1 MSRTPASH
9 GNAVAA
15 VTAICR
21 GASSAWEAVCTL
33 LNRTPSQG
41 RVGSPGSLD
50 RGQREDAAALSG
62 AMERQLMD
70 QGEGSAR
77 AATTYRSAEV
87 ADALSAALASETP
100 LPEGA
105 LAHAA
110 ASALDRLYWPS
121 FTRDW
126 LAKRGTSFELSA
138 GDLYPVG
145 DMRLMGSVGHSARPH
160 RLPLRPG
167 ELAHVRRRATDGT
180 RVRVV
185 GEYAPIIDRLASSPP
200 LEAAVLLPNESLA
213 ELSLPPNRMGP
224 GDSQV
229 QRSTID
235 RLLGEALEEGVDIV
249 ILPELSVDE
258 GIVDWLSERWAGS
271 ADLPILFAGSAHLI
285 EDGRRINRT
294 TILLPGVGVAWHHD
308 KFTVFE
314 GRDGQQEPIDPAEPC
329 ITLGCGHLV
338 RVATLVCKDA
348 LSIDFAGLVADLGAH
363 LLTVPSMSSTLGEF
377 STAANL
383 LIARSQGATVVAN
396 NPRVW
401 DGTSVG
407 HALLGQPA
415 PQTDRRCL
423 ERRSIAAP
431 DLAIARLGSG
441 WS

>member
-1 MSRTPASH
+1 MSRTPATL
-9 GNAVAA
+9 GNAEAA
-15 VTAICR
+15 VATICR
-21 GASSAWEAVCTL
+21 GASSAWEAVCAL
-33 LNRTPSQG
+33 LNRTRSQES
-41 RVGSPGSLD
+41 VENPGNQD
-50 RGQREDAAALSG
+50 GGQREDAAALSA
-62 AMERQLMD
+62 AMERHLMAQSD
-70 QGEGSAR
+70 GSAR

-87 ADALSAALASETP
+87 ADAFSAALASETP
-100 LPEGA
+100 LSDGA

-110 ASALDRLYWPS
+110 ASTLDQLYWPS

-126 LAKRGTSFELSA
+126 LAARGTSFELGA

-145 DMRLMGSVGHSARPH
+145 EMRLMGAVGHSARPH
-160 RLPLRPG
+160 RLPLRLG
-167 ELAHVRRRATDGT
+167 ELAHVRRRAGDGT

-185 GEYAPIIDRLASSPP
+185 GEYAPIIDRLAASPP
-200 LEAAVLLPNESLA
+200 MEAAVLLPNESLS

-224 GDSQV
+224 GNSQA

-235 RLLGEALEEGVDIV
+235 QLLGEALDEGVDIV
-249 ILPELSVDE
+249 VLPELSVDE
-258 GIVDWLSERWAGS
+258 NIVEWLSRQWAAS
-271 ADLPILFAGSAHLI
+271 ADLPILFAGSARLV
-285 EDGRRINRT
+285 EDGRRVNRT
-294 TILLPGVGVAWHHD
+294 AVLLPGVGAAWHHD

-314 GRDGQQEPIDPAEPC
+314 DRDGQQEPIDPAEPC

-338 RVATLVCKDA
+338 RVAALVCKDA
-348 LSIDFAGLVADLGAH
+348 LSTDLASLVADLGVH
-363 LLTVPSMSSTLGEF
+363 LLAVPSMSRTLGEF

-401 DGTSVG
+401 YGTSVG
-407 HALLGQPA
+407 HALLGQPV

-423 ERRSIAAP
+423 ERSSNVAP

>member
-9 GNAVAA
+9 GNAEGA

-33 LNRTPSQG
+33 LNRTRSH
-41 RVGSPGSLD
+41 GSVENPGNQD
-50 RGQREDAAALSG
+50 GGEREAAASVLA
-62 AMERQLMD
+62 AMERRLMV
-70 QGEGSAR
+70 QGEGSAH

-100 LPEGA
+100 LSDGA
-105 LAHAA
+105 LAYAA

-121 FTRDW
+121 FTPDW
-126 LAKRGTSFELSA
+126 LGERGSSFELEA

-145 DMRLMGSVGHSARPH
+145 EMRLMGAVGHSARPH
-160 RLPLRPG
+160 RLPLRQG
-167 ELAHVRRRATDGT
+167 ELAHVRRRAGDGT

-185 GEYAPIIDRLASSPP
+185 GEYAPIIDGLATSPP
-200 LEAAVLLPNESLA
+200 LKAAVVLPNELLT
-213 ELSLPPNRMGP
+213 ELSLPPSRMGP
-224 GDSQV
+224 CDSQT
-229 QRSTID
+229 QRATIE

-249 ILPELSVDE
+249 VLPELSVDE
-258 GIVDWLSERWAGS
+258 DIFDWLSERWAGS
-271 ADLPILFAGSAHLI
+271 ADLPILFAGSAHLV
-285 EDGRRINRT
+285 EDGRRVNRT
-294 TILLPGVGVAWHHD
+294 AVLLPGVGAAWHHD

-314 GRDGQQEPIDPAEPC
+314 DRKGQQEPIDPVEPC

-338 RVATLVCKDA
+338 RVATLICKDA
-348 LSIDFAGLVADLGAH
+348 LSIDLAGLVADLGVH
-363 LLTVPSMSSTLGEF
+363 LLAVPSMSSTLGEF

-383 LIARSQGATVVAN
+383 LISRSQGATVVAN

-401 DGTSVG
+401 NGTSVG
-407 HALLGQPA
+407 HALLGQPV

-423 ERRSIAAP
+423 ERRSVIAP
-431 DLAIARLGSG
+431 DLGIARLGGG